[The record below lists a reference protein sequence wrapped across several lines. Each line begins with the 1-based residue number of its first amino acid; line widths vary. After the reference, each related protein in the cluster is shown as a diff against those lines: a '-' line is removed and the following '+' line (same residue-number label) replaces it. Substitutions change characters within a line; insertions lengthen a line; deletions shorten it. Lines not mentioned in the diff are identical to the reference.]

1 MDAQF
6 VIILIFHFVWQ
17 CSCINIPHGTSPGAE
32 LRAGS
37 KSGGQQG
44 WGGTDCTARAT
55 AGADASLST
64 TIMSRGAFHPLVLA
78 LALPFT
84 CSPMPMPQ
92 LDVNPLEF
100 EQVLFL
106 SVIPPQTSE
115 D

>member
-1 MDAQF
+1 
-6 VIILIFHFVWQ
+6 
-17 CSCINIPHGTSPGAE
+17 
-32 LRAGS
+32 
-37 KSGGQQG
+37 
-44 WGGTDCTARAT
+44 
-55 AGADASLST
+55 
-64 TIMSRGAFHPLVLA
+64 MSRGAFHPLVLA